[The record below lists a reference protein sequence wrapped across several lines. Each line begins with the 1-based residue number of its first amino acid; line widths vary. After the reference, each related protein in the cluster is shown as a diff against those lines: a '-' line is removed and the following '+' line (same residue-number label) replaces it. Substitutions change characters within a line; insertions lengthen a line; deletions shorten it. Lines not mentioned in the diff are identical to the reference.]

1 MDSSL
6 SDTHRSHAGGVQAG
20 SCTTHAT
27 TVIAR
32 RFYHIES
39 REHVDIMRAKT
50 LVAVLYIS
58 EFVLA
63 YAVLA
68 WILYHSEIEYRLTCL
83 RATARFCQGT
93 AARFGDL
100 GLRAEV
106 EYHRILDTDR
116 MI

>member
-1 MDSSL
+1 MP
-6 SDTHRSHAGGVQAG
+6 DTHCTYTGSVQARG
-20 SCTTHAT
+20 GATHAT
-27 TVIAR
+27 QGIAR
-32 RFYHIES
+32 CLRHAEP
-39 REHVDIMRAKT
+39 REHVNSMKAKT
-50 LVAVLYIS
+50 LVTVLYLS

-68 WILYHSEIEYRLTCL
+68 WVLYHSEVEYRLTCL
-83 RATARFCQGT
+83 RATARFCQST
-93 AARFGDL
+93 AAKFGNL

>member
-1 MDSSL
+1 MK
-6 SDTHRSHAGGVQAG
+6 
-20 SCTTHAT
+20 
-27 TVIAR
+27 
-32 RFYHIES
+32 
-39 REHVDIMRAKT
+39 AKT
-50 LVAVLYIS
+50 LVAALYIS

-83 RATARFCQGT
+83 RATARFCQG
-93 AARFGDL
+93 AAAKLGNV

-106 EYHRILDTDR
+106 EYHRILETDR